1 MRAAC
6 ENFEPL
12 TVRSKEELLYVFGFQ
27 AKNCEHEPSAAMAIR
42 RRAGAARPA
51 GMAEAAARTSGDTA
65 LIAEEGDIVKRDRG
79 VCSQGKE
86 DFSSE

>member
-1 MRAAC
+1 MRY
-6 ENFEPL
+6 EP
-12 TVRSKEELLYVFGFQ
+12 
-27 AKNCEHEPSAAMAIR
+27 AIR

-51 GMAEAAARTSGDTA
+51 GMAEAAARASGDTA

-86 DFSSE
+86 DRSSERR